1 MKILI
6 SHILVIVFLM
16 AVTLQA
22 GNITGKVKAKGA
34 RNSANAVVHIE
45 KIDGKIF
52 EAPKEKFLMDQKN
65 IEFIPHILPIIKGS
79 TVEFLNSDN
88 VLHNVFTPDGCAD
101 KFNLGTWP
109 KGQKRE
115 YTFKEAGCL
124 SVMLCNVHPE
134 MEAYVLVLETPYFAV
149 TAKNGTYQIKDVPA
163 GTYTLTVWHEKLKS
177 TSIEITVPEKGNVS
191 QDFEIHK

>member
-1 MKILI
+1 MKSLSNI
-6 SHILVIVFLM
+6 VIVLFLM
-16 AVTLQA
+16 VVTLQA
-22 GNITGKVKAKGA
+22 GNITGKVKAKGV
-34 RNSANAVVHIE
+34 RHSGNAVVHIE
-45 KIDGKIF
+45 KIDGKKF

-65 IEFIPHILPIIKGS
+65 IEFIPHILPIVKGS

-149 TAKNGTYQIKDVPA
+149 SAKDGKYEIKDVPA
-163 GTYTLTVWHEKLKS
+163 GTYTLTVWHEKLKGKS
-177 TSIEITVPEKGNVS
+177 VEITVPAKGDVS
-191 QDFEIHK
+191 QNFEIRK